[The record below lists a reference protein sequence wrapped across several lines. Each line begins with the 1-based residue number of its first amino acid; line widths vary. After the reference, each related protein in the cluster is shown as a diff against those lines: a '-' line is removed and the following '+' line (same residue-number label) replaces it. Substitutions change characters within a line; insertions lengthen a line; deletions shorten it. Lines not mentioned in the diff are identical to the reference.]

1 MWIIFGNRTRAKPVE
16 GGLRVKRYCAECEA
30 ATTWQECEVKDRVH
44 VFFVDLFSMKQRRLV
59 CTDCGEDVDVEDAR
73 AKAKQKEKPAPR
85 ELSAK
90 EVKAKNADIE
100 AELAALKKRLKG

>member
-59 CTDCGEDVDVEDAR
+59 CTDCGEDVDLDEAR
-73 AKAKQKEKPAPR
+73 TAPKPKPAPR
-85 ELSAK
+85 ALTAK

>member
-1 MWIIFGNRTRAKPVE
+1 MSQGRNERE
-16 GGLRVKRYCAECEA
+16 GVPFHVGLGVKRYCAECEA
-30 ATTWQECEVKDRVH
+30 ATTWQECEVTDRVH